1 MVQNVVEARRK
12 NKVGIQ
18 SVQDVVG
25 AKRYYDAAHAQFVTN
40 NYFTEPAR
48 KLAHANDVLLI
59 DRDLLIQLSV
69 QVNQEKTTTRAEKYK
84 SN

>member
-59 DRDLLIQLSV
+59 DRGSIDSIKCASQSRK
-69 QVNQEKTTTRAEKYK
+69 N
-84 SN
+84 NNPC